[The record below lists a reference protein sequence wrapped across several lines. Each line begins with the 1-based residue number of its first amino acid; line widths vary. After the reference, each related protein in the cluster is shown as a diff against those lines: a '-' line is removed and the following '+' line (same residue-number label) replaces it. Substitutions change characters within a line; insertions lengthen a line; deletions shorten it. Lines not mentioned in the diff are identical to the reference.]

1 MQRAISKLLSAAVYI
16 ILTLPLSSTL
26 MASSEADNTI
36 HNGSVLIMGTSNGP
50 PYMIQAT
57 ESGLDID
64 IPRAALEKVGFPLKL
79 EFYPLSRAIHEL
91 QIGRIHLTAPFFT
104 NATKGVYIS
113 DSHIEYRPMVIT
125 LNTIAKLQNLAQLKD
140 YTIATFQGAT
150 GYFGDDFYNA
160 SQHSPDYVEFHD
172 MANLVDLLMSERYQV
187 IVLDYWIFRHFLAES
202 NYKDQIDLITFHELI
217 PRVPA
222 AVAFTN
228 PGLRDLFNKGLK
240 MIKQDGT
247 YLNILAQY
255 QRE

>member
-113 DSHIEYRPMVIT
+113 DSH
-125 LNTIAKLQNLAQLKD
+125 KQN
-140 YTIATFQGAT
+140 F
-150 GYFGDDFYNA
+150 
-160 SQHSPDYVEFHD
+160 
-172 MANLVDLLMSERYQV
+172 
-187 IVLDYWIFRHFLAES
+187 
-202 NYKDQIDLITFHELI
+202 
-217 PRVPA
+217 
-222 AVAFTN
+222 
-228 PGLRDLFNKGLK
+228 
-240 MIKQDGT
+240 
-247 YLNILAQY
+247 
-255 QRE
+255 